1 MDLLMLTISIIRI
14 KMTFQ
19 PMLASPIELENI
31 KYPVYCSPKYD
42 GIRCVIRGG
51 IALSRKLKKI
61 PNVYI
66 SKMLNMCLDNLDG
79 ELIIPHANFNQIQ
92 SAVMSEDGEP
102 TNFEFH
108 VFDVISNKPYLER
121 MSDLEKMKLPAFCKK
136 VLPHKFDNEEDMLE
150 YERECVDDYEF
161 EGIMLRSPDGP
172 YKFGRSTAKQGY
184 LLKLKRF
191 TDAEATIVGF
201 EEMMHNEN
209 EKTKDELGHSKRSH
223 KKAGMV
229 PAGVLGAFTVETA
242 DGKQFNVSTG
252 MTAQD
257 RVSYWENR
265 DSMIGKLVKYK
276 FQESGA
282 KDLPRF
288 PVFLGIRHPDDM

>member
-1 MDLLMLTISIIRI
+1 
-14 KMTFQ
+14 
-19 PMLASPIELENI
+19 MLASPIELDNI

-42 GIRCVIRGG
+42 GIRCVIREG
-51 IALSRKLKKI
+51 IALSRKLKQI
-61 PNVYI
+61 PNMYI
-66 SKMLNMCLDNLDG
+66 SEMLKKCPNDIDG
-79 ELIIPHANFNQIQ
+79 EIIIPHANFNQIQ

-108 VFDVISNKPYLER
+108 VFDVISSKPYLER
-121 MSDLEKMKLPAFCKK
+121 METLKAMELPTFCKK
-136 VLPHKFDNEEDMLE
+136 VLPHKFDDEDDMLE
-150 YERECVDDYEF
+150 YERECVDEWEF
-161 EGIMLRSPDGP
+161 EGIMIRSPNGP

-229 PAGVLGAFTVETA
+229 PAGVLGSFVVKMD
-242 DGKQFNVSTG
+242 DGKQFKVSTG
-252 MTAQD
+252 MTAED
-257 RVSYWENR
+257 RATYWQNR
-265 DSMIGKLVKYK
+265 DTMLGKLVKYK
-276 FQESGA
+276 FQEAGA

-288 PVFLGIRHPDDM
+288 PVFLGIRHPDDT

>member
-1 MDLLMLTISIIRI
+1 
-14 KMTFQ
+14 
-19 PMLASPIELENI
+19 MLASPIELDNI

-42 GIRCVIRGG
+42 GIRCVIREG
-51 IALSRKLKKI
+51 IALSRKLKQI

-66 SKMLNMCLDNLDG
+66 SEMLKKCPDNLDG
-79 ELIIPHANFNQIQ
+79 EIIIPHANFNKIQ

-102 TNFEFH
+102 DNFEFH
-108 VFDVISNKPYLER
+108 VFDVISSKPYLER
-121 MSDLEKMKLPAFCKK
+121 METLKAMELPKFCKK
-136 VLPHKFDNEEDMLE
+136 VLPHKFDTEDDMLE

-161 EGIMLRSPDGP
+161 EGIMIRSPNGP

-209 EKTKDELGHSKRSH
+209 EKTTDELGHSKRSH

-229 PAGVLGAFTVETA
+229 PAGVLGSFTVKMA
-242 DGKQFNVSTG
+242 DGKQFKVSTG
-252 MTAQD
+252 MTAED
-257 RVSYWENR
+257 RAHYWENR
-265 DSMIGKLVKYK
+265 DSMLGQLVKYK
-276 FQESGA
+276 FQEAGA